1 MKPFKTFFVSV
12 AVFLFTVV
20 LSAQTSGEFNDRR
33 KKVIEN
39 MEPNSV
45 MIIKSGESSGIFNY
59 PRLGGYFYY
68 LTGINEPGTFLVLRS
83 KSTKP
88 SVPSRFGRRSM
99 SPGPEI
105 LFIKPADPS
114 RANWDA
120 LTLGIEGA
128 KKKGG
133 FANVRPS
140 GEFDEYFGK
149 ILLSDPVILYMNY
162 EKSENINDPLTPD
175 EQLFKKARNK
185 GASFEIKSPSIILNP
200 MLAIKS
206 PAEIE
211 ILKKAI
217 NITAEAH
224 KEAMRSIQ
232 PGMYEY
238 QLQAIIRF
246 VYRMNGAPGIG
257 FPCIIGSGINSVVLH
272 WMENSRKMEE
282 GDIVVVDIGAEYSMY
297 WADIT
302 RTIPVNGK
310 YSKRQKEIYE
320 IVLKANEE
328 AIKMVAP
335 GIDFADISKKA
346 DEILADGMQRIGLI
360 KEKSEFKKYY
370 YHGLGHHIGII
381 NARGDRLG
389 KLEPGMVITIEPGIY
404 IREEK
409 LGVRI
414 EDDVLVTETGY
425 DVLTKNIPKKI
436 EEIEKLMS
444 EKGMDYKKNLIVF

>member
-1 MKPFKTFFVSV
+1 
-12 AVFLFTVV
+12 
-20 LSAQTSGEFNDRR
+20 
-33 KKVIEN
+33 
-39 MEPNSV
+39 
-45 MIIKSGESSGIFNY
+45 
-59 PRLGGYFYY
+59 
-68 LTGINEPGTFLVLRS
+68 
-83 KSTKP
+83 
-88 SVPSRFGRRSM
+88 M

-133 FANVRPS
+133 FADVRPS

-149 ILLSDPVILYMNY
+149 ILLSDPVILYIDY
-162 EKSENINDPLTPD
+162 EKTEKLNDPLTAD
-175 EQLFKKARNK
+175 EQLFNKAREK
-185 GASFEIKSPSIILNP
+185 GAVFKIQSPSILLNT
-200 MLAIKS
+200 MLANKS

-217 NITAEAH
+217 NITAEAQ

-238 QLQAIIRF
+238 QLQTIIRF

-272 WMENSRKMEE
+272 WMENSGKMED
-282 GDIVVVDIGAEYSMY
+282 GDIVVVDIGAEYGMY

-335 GIDFADISKKA
+335 GVDFADISKKA
-346 DEILADGMQRIGLI
+346 DEILADGMQKIGLI

-425 DVLTKNIPKKI
+425 DVLTKKVPKKI
-436 EEIEKLMS
+436 EDIEKLMG
-444 EKGMDYKKNLIVF
+444 EKGMDYEKNLIIF